1 MPGKK
6 KAIHV
11 VADKKGGWNTKKDNA
26 KRASKHFD
34 TKDEAGK
41 AAKDQGQREKT
52 EVITHKK
59 NGRIQRRE
67 SYGNDPYPPK
77 DKK

>member
-1 MPGKK
+1 MPKK
-6 KAIHV
+6 QAIHV
-11 VADKKGGWNTKKDNA
+11 VPGKNGGWDVKKENSQ
-26 KRASKHFD
+26 RASSHTD
-34 TKDEAGK
+34 TKAEASQIARDKGIK
-41 AAKDQGQREKT
+41 EQT
-52 EVITHKK
+52 EVITHKR